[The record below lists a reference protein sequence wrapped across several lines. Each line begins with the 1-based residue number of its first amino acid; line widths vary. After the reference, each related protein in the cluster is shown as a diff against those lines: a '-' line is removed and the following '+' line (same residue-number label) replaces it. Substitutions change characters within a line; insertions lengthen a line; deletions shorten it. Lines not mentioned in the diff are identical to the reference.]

1 MDLQQQVKNSLA
13 TIEHMR
19 KTKVRALPCR
29 LTGPHSSL
37 VVKMQPVMQPLP
49 GLESCSFAEHH
60 KALQGLSNGSKL
72 PYSRTLRV
80 VQVSD
85 YLTTPLVL
93 LIRPLS
99 VPVTGWHASL
109 LQHKVTKFPKIE
121 TSQARHAPGY
131 IRGELGGVFTS

>member
-37 VVKMQPVMQPLP
+37 VIKMQPFMQPLP
-49 GLESCSFAEHH
+49 GVESCSVAEHH

-85 YLTTPLVL
+85 SLTTPLIAHQTTL
-93 LIRPLS
+93 CASNWRACIS
-99 VPVTGWHASL
+99 SAAQSHQVP
-109 LQHKVTKFPKIE
+109 E
-121 TSQARHAPGY
+121 D
-131 IRGELGGVFTS
+131 

>member
-29 LTGPHSSL
+29 QIGPTHFYASL
-37 VVKMQPVMQPLP
+37 LIKMRALMQPSP
-49 GLESCSFAEHH
+49 GVESCSVIEHH

-80 VQVSD
+80 VQVADCSPGVACQPI
-85 YLTTPLVL
+85 LC
-93 LIRPLS
+93 
-99 VPVTGWHASL
+99 AS
-109 LQHKVTKFPKIE
+109 H
-121 TSQARHAPGY
+121 
-131 IRGELGGVFTS
+131 